1 MGDAMY
7 SVELIVNGIVLGSGY
22 ALLAAGLAVIF
33 GVLNVVNFAHG
44 ALYMLGAFAALF
56 LMPVTGYWLGLV
68 LSAALMAAAGVL
80 LHEGILRHLPP
91 DGAFSR
97 TMLLTL
103 GLAMIIQNGAVLIW
117 GAGPRQLPVQSVPA
131 GELDLGPIGVP
142 MARAWIV
149 AVSAVTLC
157 GLYLVL
163 NRTQLGR
170 AMRGVAQNPTAAL
183 VVGISPLRIGRF
195 AMALGVGLAGLAGA
209 TMAPVFTVSP
219 QMGIT
224 IVFKVFAI
232 VVIGGLGSV
241 PGSVIVAFAVGMLES
256 FAGGYGSAI
265 TQSVSVFAFMIL
277 IMLVRPRGLFA
288 REVRV

>member
-1 MGDAMY
+1 
-7 SVELIVNGIVLGSGY
+7 
-22 ALLAAGLAVIF
+22 
-33 GVLNVVNFAHG
+33 
-44 ALYMLGAFAALF
+44 
-56 LMPVTGYWLGLV
+56 
-68 LSAALMAAAGVL
+68 
-80 LHEGILRHLPP
+80 
-91 DGAFSR
+91 
-97 TMLLTL
+97 
-103 GLAMIIQNGAVLIW
+103 
-117 GAGPRQLPVQSVPA
+117 VPA
-131 GELDLGPIGVP
+131 GQADLGVVSVP

-149 AVSAVTLC
+149 VVSAVTLG

-163 NRTQLGR
+163 NRTQIGR

-265 TQSVSVFAFMIL
+265 TQSVSVFGFMIL